1 MKYDVYNRLVEV
13 KENSKILETNK
24 YNYKGLRVER
34 VTGENVVQYVYD
46 GDVVL
51 LETGATKNITARNS
65 YGLNLLAR
73 ESNSTKGY
81 YRYNYRGDVIYVVNR
96 DGSKDLA
103 KYKYDLYGKIIE
115 EEGEFDNPFRYKG
128 YMYDSDANYYY
139 LNARM
144 YDPSNGRFLQ
154 EDTYLGDPKDPL
166 SLNRYTYCMNNP
178 VKYYDPSGHI
188 AIWAIIG
195 IGAVVGGVFGLGVSH
210 TQQKDE
216 IRRGQRDKLD
226 YGKLAKDTLMGAAGG
241 SMLVASGV
249 QTAAY
254 LAPVA
259 TTFAMQYGISNV
271 PPPPTININ
280 NNIKMPTISDRKNLT
295 IKPAPNNVKGAT
307 IKGIGE
313 AASIHPGKLA
323 GESSEINQASIMR
336 ALRQSG
342 SNEGRAVAKLLK
354 RGNLKLD
361 IAETHPKGW
370 AGQYA
375 FGENK
380 ISIYTNNISTPQS
393 AAGYVTHEAK
403 HYLQNL
409 TPQTYTRMHEFEAY
423 TWQRNVDRSW
433 PIRTNSDIWNFINTN
448 DAYKNVRK

>member
-51 LETGATKNITARNS
+51 LETGATKNITARNI

-307 IKGIGE
+307 IKGVSNPKSQRWLDAE
-313 AASIHPGKLA
+313 AKLKKSATGDIAPTIDKNTGSEVGRFIADDKGNIMIEPVGGSTVPA
-323 GESSEINQASIMR
+323 GRGGMDTHTLYPN
-336 ALRQSG
+336 G
-342 SNEGRAVAKLLK
+342 SNYQRYNPNGHPPKSTTPHGHGHRQGTGPGMKGQGPSIDVN
-354 RGNLKLD
+354 GNVV
-361 IAETHPKGW
+361 PWNSG
-370 AGQYA
+370 
-375 FGENK
+375 
-380 ISIYTNNISTPQS
+380 
-393 AAGYVTHEAK
+393 AAH
-403 HYLQNL
+403 
-409 TPQTYTRMHEFEAY
+409 
-423 TWQRNVDRSW
+423 W
-433 PIRTNSDIWNFINTN
+433 PLN
-448 DAYKNVRK
+448 